1 MTPLEFLAVVLPSPG
16 SGYYCAAELST
27 RKKEHVYV
35 QTIEEL
41 AEIGRAH
48 V

>member
-1 MTPLEFLAVVLPSPG
+1 MNIG
-16 SGYYCAAELST
+16 K
-27 RKKEHVYV
+27 RIKYV
-35 QTIEEL
+35 RMLRGMRQEEL